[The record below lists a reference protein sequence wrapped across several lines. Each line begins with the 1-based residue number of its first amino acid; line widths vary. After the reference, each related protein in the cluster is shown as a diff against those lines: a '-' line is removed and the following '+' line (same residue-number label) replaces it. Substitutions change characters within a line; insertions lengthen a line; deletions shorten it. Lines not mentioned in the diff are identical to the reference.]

1 MKKNNSL
8 IATLME
14 NRKLIWNLAKDDF
27 KKKFAGSNLGVI
39 WAFIQPVITVLL
51 YWFVFEKGLNAKAA
65 NLRTGIEVPF
75 VLWLMA
81 GLVPWFYFQDA
92 WNNGTGVLNEY
103 NYLVKKVV
111 FKIEILP
118 IVKMVSALFVH
129 MFFVA
134 FMILLFWMM
143 GYAPDLYVLQVIY
156 YSFAM
161 VVLLIGLV
169 YATSAV
175 VVFFKD
181 LSQIVALVIQ
191 VGTWATPI
199 MWNIETME
207 NIPAWVVILLKL
219 NPMYYVVS
227 GYRDALINKVWF
239 WEHPGL
245 TIWFWIMAAVI
256 YVAGIRIFR
265 KLRMLF
271 ADVL

>member
-1 MKKNNSL
+1 
-8 IATLME
+8 
-14 NRKLIWNLAKDDF
+14 LARDDF
-27 KKKFAGSNLGVI
+27 RKKFAGSNLGI
-39 WAFIQPVITVLL
+39 LWAFIQPVITVLL

-92 WNNGTGVLNEY
+92 WNNGTGVLKEY
-103 NYLVKKVV
+103 DYLVKKVV
-111 FKIEILP
+111 FQIEVLP
-118 IVKMVSALFVH
+118 TVKMISALFVH
-129 MFFVA
+129 VFFVA
-134 FMILLFWMM
+134 FMIVLFWLM
-143 GYAPDLYVLQVIY
+143 GYAPDLYTIQVIY
-156 YSFAM
+156 YSVAM
-161 VVLLIGLV
+161 MALLVGLV

-181 LSQIVALVIQ
+181 LSQIVSLVLQ

-199 MWNIETME
+199 MWNIDSGQLNM
-207 NIPAWVVILLKL
+207 PAWVFVVLKL

-227 GYRDALINKVWF
+227 GYRDSLINKVGF
-239 WEHPGL
+239 WEHPYL
-245 TIWFWIMAAVI
+245 TVWFWVFTIIV
-256 YVAGIRIFR
+256 YFAGVRIFK

>member
-1 MKKNNSL
+1 MNKGNML
-8 IATLME
+8 ATLVQ
-14 NRKLIWNLAKDDF
+14 NRKLIRNLAKDDF
-27 KKKFAGSNLGVI
+27 KKKFAGSNLGII
-39 WAFIQPVITVLL
+39 WAFVQPVITVLL
-51 YWFVFEKGLNAKAA
+51 YWFVFEKGLNVKAS
-65 NLRTGIEVPF
+65 NLRTGIEIPF

-118 IVKMVSALFVH
+118 VVKMVSALFVH
-129 MFFVA
+129 MFFVG
-134 FMILLFWMM
+134 FMILLFWIM
-143 GYAPDLYVLQVIY
+143 GYAPDFYTLQVIY
-156 YSFAM
+156 YSVAM
-161 VVLLIGLV
+161 IALLLGLV

-181 LSQIVALVIQ
+181 LSQIVALIIQ
-191 VGTWATPI
+191 IGTWATPI
-199 MWNIETME
+199 MWNIDSVDM
-207 NIPAWVVILLKL
+207 PQWALVLLKM
-219 NPMYYVVS
+219 NPMYYVVA
-227 GYRDALINKVWF
+227 GYRDSLINKVGF

-245 TIWFWIMAAVI
+245 TIWFWCVTILI
-256 YVAGIRIFR
+256 YFVGIRIFR

>member
-1 MKKNNSL
+1 MKRTGL
-8 IATLME
+8 LVTLAQ
-14 NRKLIWNLAKDDF
+14 NRKLILNLAKDDF
-27 KKKFAGSNLGVI
+27 KKKFAGSNLGII
-39 WAFIQPVITVLL
+39 WAFVQPVITVLL
-51 YWFVFEKGLNAKAA
+51 YWFVFEKGLHASAA
-65 NLRTGIEVPF
+65 NHQTGTAFPF

-118 IVKMVSALFVH
+118 VVKMVSALFVH
-129 MFFVA
+129 IFFVA
-134 FMILLFWMM
+134 FMILLFWLM
-143 GYAPDLYVLQVIY
+143 GYAPDLYTLQVIY
-156 YSFAM
+156 YSVAM
-161 VVLLIGLV
+161 IALIIGLV

-181 LSQIVALVIQ
+181 LSQIVALIIQ

-199 MWNIETME
+199 MWDIETME
-207 NIPAWVVILLKL
+207 NIPAWAIQILKL
-219 NPMYYVVS
+219 NPMYYVTS
-227 GYRDALINKVWF
+227 GYRDALINKVAFWERPMETLWF
-239 WEHPGL
+239 WVI
-245 TIWFWIMAAVI
+245 TILI
-256 YVAGIRIFR
+256 YIVGTRIFR